1 MYAEWLM
8 FHTEPRMFQ
17 TAAEI
22 LPRFASLHESLKG
35 FKSQT
40 FVGNDETG
48 DYGCLSVWES
58 EEDLDAAMR
67 ACIPEF
73 EKAISSIVKEIHTIK
88 AFEVFEFKK

>member
-1 MYAEWLM
+1 ML
-8 FHTEPRMFQ
+8 Q

-35 FKSQT
+35 FNCQT

-48 DYGCLSVWES
+48 DYGCLSVWDS
-58 EEDLDAAMR
+58 KEDLDAAMK

-73 EKAISSIVKEIHTIK
+73 EKAISSIVKETHTIK
-88 AFEVFEFKK
+88 AFEVLEFQK

>member
-17 TAAEI
+17 TAAKI

-35 FKSQT
+35 FKNQT

-58 EEDLDAAMR
+58 EEDLDIAMKT
-67 ACIPEF
+67 CVPEF
-73 EKAISSIVKEIHTIK
+73 EKAISNIVKETHTIN
-88 AFEVFEFKK
+88 AFKVFEFKK

>member
-1 MYAEWLM
+1 MYAEWVM

-22 LPRFASLHESLKG
+22 LPRFATLHESLKG
-35 FKSQT
+35 FNSQT

-58 EEDLDAAMR
+58 EEDLDAAMK

-73 EKAISSIVKEIHTIK
+73 EKAISSIVKETHTIK
-88 AFEVFEFKK
+88 AFEVIEFKK

>member
-8 FHTEPRMFQ
+8 FHTEPRMFK

-40 FVGNDETG
+40 FVGNDGTG
-48 DYGCLSVWES
+48 D
-58 EEDLDAAMR
+58 
-67 ACIPEF
+67 
-73 EKAISSIVKEIHTIK
+73 
-88 AFEVFEFKK
+88 